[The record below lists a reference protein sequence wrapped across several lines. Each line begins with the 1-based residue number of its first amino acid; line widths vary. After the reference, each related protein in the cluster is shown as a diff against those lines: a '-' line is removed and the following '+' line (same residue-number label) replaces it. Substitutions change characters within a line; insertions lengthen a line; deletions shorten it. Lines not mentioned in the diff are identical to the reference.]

1 MSAAVLLTTRL
12 ASDLAVVGEDLA
24 SGDEVGAGD
33 AVEVRDRGFLV
44 GEGSR
49 AGKSPWG
56 RERVDTIFAIRGSGW
71 Q

>member
-1 MSAAVLLTTRL
+1 MSAAALLTARL
-12 ASDLAVVGEDLA
+12 ASDLTVVGEDV
-24 SGDEVGAGD
+24 VGAGD
-33 AVEVRDRGFLV
+33 AAEVRDRGFLV